1 MKTTKLITKAA
12 LLSAVILGSVN
23 AEYKLTDELSLSG
36 YIDLAAT
43 YTPDDGAA
51 DSFNSEAVE
60 VETAFAFNPN
70 GSAFSA
76 LAELSFKD
84 DGTSNEIDFETVTV
98 TYTATDALSFS
109 VGNIYTYQGMESFDA
124 PGLYQYSYAG
134 VGQANVASSNF
145 DASGRLYSA
154 AYAFGVGADYIT
166 DDYGFGLWVGESSE
180 SVSVEVMAQ
189 YTGIEG
195 LTLKGIYADD
205 KNYETINAWATYKFE
220 GYTIGAEHVDTE
232 YTNGDEL
239 TALVGLVNYSFGDAA
254 ITLRYTDAE
263 YNTTDVTKFTVAPSY
278 AFSENLLGLIEYS
291 EVEVGDVDYSEYAAE
306 LIFTF

>member
-134 VGQANVASSNF
+134 AGNT
-145 DASGRLYSA
+145 RLYSA
-154 AYAFGVGADYIT
+154 DYAFGASVDYVT
-166 DDYGFGLWVGESSE
+166 DDYGFGVWVGETE
-180 SVSVEVMAQ
+180 EALSVEILAQ

-195 LTLKGIYADD
+195 LTLKAIYAEDPG
-205 KNYETINAWATYKFE
+205 YETLNLWATYEFE
-220 GYTIGAEHVDTE
+220 GFTLGAEYVDTD
-232 YTNGDEL
+232 YTDGSDL
-239 TALVGLVNYSFGDAA
+239 TALVGLVNYSFGDAGV
-254 ITLRYTDAE
+254 TLRYTDAE
-263 YNTTDVTKFTVAPSY
+263 YSSVDFTKFTIAPSY
-278 AFSENLLGLIEYS
+278 VFSDNLSGLIEYS
-291 EVEVGDVDYSEYAAE
+291 ESELGDVDSSEYAAE